1 MRDPDRLETGAAS
14 FPALMVVYMTISDA
28 SWIEPYFAAVPAL
41 LAEYGA
47 SPLAGSR
54 QIKRVEGT
62 LPAPDR
68 IAVLGFPSLDAIDRF
83 MADDRYQSFRRMR
96 ERGATSDI
104 FVFENAAEEG
114 ELA

>member
-1 MRDPDRLETGAAS
+1 MTS

-47 SPLAGSR
+47 APLAGSR
-54 QIKRVEGT
+54 QIKRT
-62 LPAPDR
+62 LPAPD
-68 IAVLGFPSLDAIDRF
+68 
-83 MADDRYQSFRRMR
+83 
-96 ERGATSDI
+96 RGATSDI